1 MADRVDTRIIPPS
14 IHDERSRAFGEAIR
28 QALADPDF
36 RRLLFEWLDTV
47 DPRLFPFLIRE
58 FGLQHFVDPGMTEA
72 VIRRLLKGSFE
83 LHRKMG
89 FITGVRAGLE
99 MLGISIT
106 NWSQWFQ
113 QTPKGDAG
121 THIAVISVDDEVFVD
136 EGRAITARLQRAIGR
151 MVARMQRKSQFVAI
165 RFTTGGAG
173 GGGPDDIASRTRVH
187 VGAAVITR
195 LRVSPTTEPITTLT
209 ARPSLFVGVAVS
221 SRIRIS
227 PRIA

>member
-36 RRLLFEWLDTV
+36 KRLLFEWLDNV

-89 FITGVRAGLE
+89 FITGVRTGLD

-106 NWSQWFQ
+106 SWSQWFQ
-113 QTPKGDAG
+113 QTPKGAAG
-121 THIAVISVDDEVFVD
+121 THIATVSVDDEVFID

-151 MVARMQRKSQFVAI
+151 MVARMQRKSQFIAI
-165 RFTTGGAG
+165 RFTTAG
-173 GGGPDDIASRTRVH
+173 DTESTVPVRVGMAT
-187 VGAAVITR
+187 VTR
-195 LRVSPTTEPITTLT
+195 LRISPSTEPITTLS
-209 ARPSLFVGVAVS
+209 ARPPLFVGAAVS
-221 SRIRIS
+221 SRLRIS

>member
-1 MADRVDTRIIPPS
+1 MADRVDVRIIPPS

-36 RRLLFEWLDTV
+36 KRLLFEWLDTV

-58 FGLQHFVDPGMTEA
+58 FGLQHFVEPGMSEA

-89 FITGVRAGLE
+89 FITGVRTGLD

-106 NWSQWFQ
+106 SWSQWFQ
-113 QTPKGDAG
+113 QTPKGAAG
-121 THIAVISVDDEVFVD
+121 THIATVSVDDEVFVD

-151 MVARMQRKSQFVAI
+151 MVARMQRKSQFVAV
-165 RFTTGGAG
+165 RFTAASEIPVFAG
-173 GGGPDDIASRTRVH
+173 MATL
-187 VGAAVITR
+187 TR
-195 LRVSPTTEPITTLT
+195 LRVSPSTEPITTLA
-209 ARPSLFVGVAVS
+209 ARPPLFTGAAAF
-221 SRIRIS
+221 SRLRIS

>member
-1 MADRVDTRIIPPS
+1 MVERVDPRILPPS

-28 QALADPDF
+28 QALADPNF
-36 RRLLFEWLDTV
+36 KQLLFERLDEV

-58 FGLQHFVDPGMTEA
+58 FGLQNFVEPGMTDA

-89 FITGVRAGLE
+89 FITGVRAGLD

-106 NWSQWFQ
+106 SWSQWFQ
-113 QTPKGDAG
+113 QTPKGAAG
-121 THIAVISVDDEVFVD
+121 THIATVSVDDEVFID

-151 MVARMQRKSQFVAI
+151 MVGRMQRKSQFIAV
-165 RFTTGGAG
+165 RFTAESDV
-173 GGGPDDIASRTRVH
+173 PAF
-187 VGAAVITR
+187 VGMATTTR
-195 LRVSPTTEPITTLT
+195 LRVSPSTEPITTLT
-209 ARPSLFVGVAVS
+209 ARPPLFVGAAVS
-221 SRIRIS
+221 SRLRIS

>member
-36 RRLLFEWLDTV
+36 KRLLFEWLDDV

-58 FGLQHFVDPGMTEA
+58 FGLQHFVEPGMTES

-89 FITGVRAGLE
+89 FIHGVRAGLE
-99 MLGISIT
+99 MLGVTVTS
-106 NWSQWFQ
+106 WSQWFQ
-113 QTPKGDAG
+113 QAPQGAPG
-121 THIAVISVDDEVFVD
+121 THIATVSVADEVFID
-136 EGRAITARLQRAIGR
+136 EGRAITSRLQRAIGR
-151 MVARMQRKSQFVAI
+151 MVARMQRKSQFIAI
-165 RFTTGGAG
+165 RFTTSGDTESTA
-173 GGGPDDIASRTRVH
+173 AVH
-187 VGAAVITR
+187 VGMMTISRV
-195 LRVSPTTEPITTLT
+195 RVSPSTEPITTLS
-209 ARPSLFVGVAVS
+209 ARPPIFVGAAIS

-227 PRIA
+227 PRTA